1 MQISIFKIFKHTKSL
16 FLLMLLLTVLLSATI
31 LSEYSSFY
39 KLENLQKE
47 KDLATA
53 IFSLGRNSIELT
65 NIQFQGNSNLLKL
78 QAEALSDLYEY
89 DYISRLMQT
98 GNYQNDILKL
108 TDAIN
113 SFRAAA
119 EEWFTQ
125 EQLGEEALQLRKEH
139 LTHTY
144 TLLMQQINSIISEN
158 AGYEQ
163 KRFYLQEF
171 IVIVLL
177 VLIGLSFFWVTRRL
191 AQVQND
197 IQKLYEHDNEETT
210 EFFSVEADIIG
221 RRLCRTTKTPA
232 TSNPAFL
239 DALTGINNYKGF
251 IREFNDKK
259 SYKLNNYTAVC
270 VFAID
275 KLNDIELQYSQA
287 FIETI
292 LKKVGFML
300 TLYRQHNDIIG
311 RLDHNQFA
319 IILSRQDKSSAI
331 NDCEL
336 IRKSVQESP
345 FKTSD
350 GQNLMIT
357 LSGGFVEKLSSQTL
371 DEMITKANKVLV
383 VSIQHGGNRIAQLRD
398 EHTSM
403 K

>member
-1 MQISIFKIFKHTKSL
+1 MQISIFKIFKYTKSL
-16 FLLMLLLTVLLSATI
+16 FMLMLLLTILLSATI

-65 NIQFQGNSNLLKL
+65 NIQFQGDSALLKHK
-78 QAEALSDLYEY
+78 ADELSGLYEY

-113 SFRAAA
+113 SFRDAA
-119 EEWFTQ
+119 EAWLTQ

-139 LTHTY
+139 MTQTY
-144 TLLMQQINSIISEN
+144 GLLMEQINTIISEN
-158 AGYEQ
+158 ASYEQ
-163 KRFYLQEF
+163 KRFYLQEL
-171 IVIVLL
+171 IVFALL
-177 VLIGLSFFWVTRRL
+177 ALIGLSFFWITRRH
-191 AQVQND
+191 AQIKND
-197 IQKLYEHDNEETT
+197 IQKLYDHDNEESMD
-210 EFFSVEADIIG
+210 FLSVEADIIA
-221 RRLCRTTKTPA
+221 RRICRTTKTP
-232 TSNPAFL
+232 TSSNPAFI

-251 IREFNDKK
+251 IREFGDKK
-259 SYKLNNYTAVC
+259 SYKLNNYTALC
-270 VFAID
+270 IFAVD
-275 KLNDIELQYSQA
+275 KLNDMELQYSQA

-319 IILSRQDKSSAI
+319 IILTRQDKSSAI

-350 GQNLMIT
+350 GQSLIIT
-357 LSGGFVEKLSSQTL
+357 LSGGFVEKLSTQSL